1 MTYRACD
8 LVVSNCTF
16 WSLLES
22 KFFLLS
28 SPRQKHNFFSVV
40 FKPAGFFFCWLSLS
54 SCLPIYSALF
64 LFIIFH
70 FFDSNCNWLH
80 LTACYHALHR
90 RCLAIFNYSCGA
102 VSVCIIQPSFWSQR
116 VYKWKVN
123 SAKGRVAHLPC
134 LLETYWVF
142 CNIKPLPLPCILSTL
157 LASAIV
163 WCSSRRACWNRN
175 LRLREASLG
184 TLTRPF
190 SFFSWLFYCIK
201 NFCNPTMKEN
211 RTALWAC

>member
-1 MTYRACD
+1 MHF
-8 LVVSNCTF
+8 LVTSRIKIFLVELATPKA
-16 WSLLES
+16 W
-22 KFFLLS
+22 FFLSFLIQQVS
-28 SPRQKHNFFSVV
+28 SSADPVSRLFYRFIPLYFYLLFS
-40 FKPAGFFFCWLSLS
+40 
-54 SCLPIYSALF
+54 I
-64 LFIIFH
+64 
-70 FFDSNCNWLH
+70 FFDSNYNWLH
-80 LTACYHALHR
+80 LTACYDALHR

-163 WCSSRRACWNRN
+163 WCSSRRAYWNRN

>member
-1 MTYRACD
+1 MI
-8 LVVSNCTF
+8 
-16 WSLLES
+16 
-22 KFFLLS
+22 FF
-28 SPRQKHNFFSVV
+28 VV
-40 FKPAGFFFCWLSLS
+40 FKPAGFFFCWISLS

-70 FFDSNCNWLH
+70 FFYSNCNGLH
-80 LTACYHALHR
+80 LTSCYDALHR

-142 CNIKPLPLPCILSTL
+142 SPFPAFCLPCWQAL
-157 LASAIV
+157 LCGVAAGE
-163 WCSSRRACWNRN
+163 AYWNRN
-175 LRLREASLG
+175 LRLREAGLG
-184 TLTRPF
+184 TLTHPF
-190 SFFSWLFYCIK
+190 SFFSWWFYCTS
-201 NFCNPTMKEN
+201 F
-211 RTALWAC
+211 

>member
-1 MTYRACD
+1 MKRLERNFIIEEMSYRACD
-8 LVVSNCTF
+8 LVGSNCTF

-28 SPRQKHNFFSVV
+28 SPRQKHNFFLSFLSQQVSSSADSV
-40 FKPAGFFFCWLSLS
+40 SLS

-80 LTACYHALHR
+80 LKACYDALHR

-142 CNIKPLPLPCILSTL
+142 VT
-157 LASAIV
+157 
-163 WCSSRRACWNRN
+163 
-175 LRLREASLG
+175 
-184 TLTRPF
+184 
-190 SFFSWLFYCIK
+190 
-201 NFCNPTMKEN
+201 
-211 RTALWAC
+211 